1 MRNGCLLAVDL
12 SLVFDTA
19 QLRIKNRRQRRKAK
33 TMKELDSVKKKE
45 KRKKTCLYSLN
56 FLFPL
61 KTWIVSFCVILVTDC
76 AKCMWRAGWNIAHSL
91 PRTKCVTIS
100 K

>member
-1 MRNGCLLAVDL
+1 MRGARFSD
-12 SLVFDTA
+12 
-19 QLRIKNRRQRRKAK
+19 
-33 TMKELDSVKKKE
+33 KKKE
-45 KRKKTCLYSLN
+45 DIYTPN

-61 KTWIVSFCVILVTDC
+61 KTWIVSFCLVLVTDC